1 MTEVKFLKLT
11 NGESI
16 VVSSNDNFK
25 NFKDR
30 KYVEIFDPIEIK
42 SIKVHN
48 GSHIM
53 EHYTMQPW
61 IKMAKTERMELPTES
76 ILLAV
81 DLHDDAVDQYKE
93 YIKDA
98 EEVELV
104 KNEEVDFTESEDEF
118 YGDTDQ
124 KPRKII
130 H

>member
-16 VVSSNDNFK
+16 VVSSNDTFK
-25 NFKDR
+25 NFKDK
-30 KYVEIFDPIEIK
+30 KYVEIFDPIEIR

-48 GSHIM
+48 GSQIM

-61 IKMAKTERMELPTES
+61 IKMAKTDRMELPTES

-98 EEVELV
+98 EEVEIV

>member
-1 MTEVKFLKLT
+1 MTEVKYLKLT
-11 NGESI
+11 NGECI

-25 NFKDR
+25 EYKNK

-42 SIKVHN
+42 AIKIHH
-48 GSHIM
+48 GSQIL

-61 IKMAKTERMELPTES
+61 IKMAKTDKMVLPTDS

-81 DLHDDAVDQYKE
+81 DLHDDAITQYKE

-98 EEVELV
+98 TEIELV
-104 KNEEVDFTESEDEF
+104 SEAELELQESEDEF
-118 YGDTDQ
+118 YGYTDE
-124 KPRKII
+124 KPGKTF